1 MLTLTPINEPMCFCI
16 RPVNVNQDG
25 SISATVSLGVVRE
38 TAPATEGQPASRTF
52 VTFAQ
57 QSHFITPEEAVTVL
71 ATRPDEGESLNDALS
86 RAVYTALKAK
96 GLIQF

>member
-25 SISATVSLGVVRE
+25 SITATVSLGVNRV
-38 TAPATEGQPASRTF
+38 TPAADGQPATSAF
-52 VTFAQ
+52 ISFAQ
-57 QSHFITPEEAVTVL
+57 QCHYISAEEAVSVL
-71 ATRPDEGESLNDALS
+71 EAKPIESESLNDALS